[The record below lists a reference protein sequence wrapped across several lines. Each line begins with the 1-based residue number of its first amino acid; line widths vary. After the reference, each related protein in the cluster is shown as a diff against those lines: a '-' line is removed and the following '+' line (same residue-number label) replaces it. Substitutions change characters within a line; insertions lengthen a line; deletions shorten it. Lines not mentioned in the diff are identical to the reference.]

1 MRIDKF
7 LWDVR
12 VYKTRTLATEAC
24 RNGRVSIREQEVKPA
39 REVAVGDVIVIKLH
53 AYTRTIQIVDFP
65 KSRVGAKLLP
75 NYIIELTP
83 KEEFKKLDMVRERLV
98 LQRPKGTGR
107 PTKRDRRELDE
118 WMEEE

>member
-12 VYKTRTLATEAC
+12 IYKTRTMATEAW
-24 RNGRVSIREQEVKPA
+24 RNGRVSIKEQEVKPA
-39 REVAVGDVIVIKLH
+39 RDVAVGDIIVIKLH
-53 AYTRTIQIVDFP
+53 AFTRTIQIVDFP

-83 KEEFKKLDMVRERLV
+83 EEEFKKLDMVRERLV

-107 PTKRDRRELDE
+107 PTKKDRRELDD
-118 WMEEE
+118 WMEE